1 MGTGTAILLIIV
13 AYLALVGLA
22 QLSVAFGR
30 WLNSGGTLRNCWM
43 VVVAFPGEEGLEMRL
58 RQAHSQL
65 QTTPALYGT
74 RLVVADCG
82 LTGEA
87 REICRCF
94 CQETGTPLL
103 TEKELPQF
111 LTAHREGAAPERS
124 SPLPSSPEKSC

>member
-13 AYLALVGLA
+13 SYLALVGLA

-30 WLNSGGTLRNCWM
+30 WLSAGGTLRNCWM
-43 VVVAFPGEEGLEMRL
+43 VVAAFPGEEGLEMRL

-65 QTTPALYGT
+65 RTTPALQGA

-94 CQETGTPLL
+94 CRETGTPVIPD
-103 TEKELPQF
+103 EELSRF
-111 LTAHREGAAPERS
+111 LAAHREGAAPERP
-124 SPLPSSPEKSC
+124 SPLSSSPEKSC